1 MKGVLSKSL
10 NIFHK
15 NSKNNENNSKR
26 KKIITENKE
35 KKNNNLIK
43 KRNSK
48 NVKRVKLKTFLN
60 EIDNNL
66 DSDVSSENHIIR
78 IPSKKLINSI
88 KSKKNTAKSSFNPEK
103 YLTPKIKPK
112 LKLNSNRAKNKER
125 KQSFRLDN
133 PESEQKGNN
142 DNENNNTYNLQYFE
156 YRHKECKSS
165 TIDSFKKRYNLYK
178 EKLFTKKRLN
188 KKRLSFLLNKTNIFL
203 NEDSNKKI
211 FNSRNNILSYLEKKN
226 NTNTNIKT
234 KDKNLFKDKSL
245 FSQKNNKITNHII
258 NNKNI
263 ILFTER
269 KTNNNLLFDERD
281 KKNDNIN
288 IIKNTK
294 FNNNINTINSSSKQ
308 IKSYIK
314 QKKSSNFLMNLPK
327 IQTLKSQKSLNFAF
341 PQKKKNFDSIKN
353 IIDNNESDTKKKS
366 SIKKTTTINIYNNK
380 INNINN
386 IILQDKEVKNDFQ
399 GKDGSIYNKQEDESY
414 MSRTKNNIYIDQPFS
429 KEEKTET
436 QNNIEDFNAKTSS
449 ESNNKYNNKKLKINL
464 KDSTK
469 KLSVN
474 YTKKF
479 LDQFHFSRK
488 KWENINVTEKNI
500 RKKILKSNSIIK
512 DAEIKKNLK
521 KIKEDTTLILFE
533 ELIKKIS
540 RELEEEEKKY
550 KNKKALK
557 YSQKFIISEKNEYI
571 NIVHKKTLKIIKK
584 SNKIIYDSKN
594 KLIQIYKR
602 NIIHYSKIS
611 INESKYF
618 FFKYLYNNYFNY
630 ISQIIF
636 SKKGNHKKNKNYNLL
651 NLYSINKNRNNNPN
665 SLNSSFTKKSEN
677 YFHSIFLQ
685 YLLME
690 RDKIQKYSLN
700 NRYID
705 KTINQIKNL
714 IKKVKKEINDN
725 KKTGDI
731 KINFIVNAYE
741 TNINKTLNNKYSPNK
756 KGNKRDS
763 IQFTFLNIKKTEYS
777 DTDRYDS
784 KSGYDTQGIFPGKIR
799 FNYKS
804 IKDKKENNNKT
815 ITDRQNLLIKKKT
828 FNNEMFRTTYSNFL
842 NNNNINTNNNSNKK
856 IETKANIE
864 KKYNL
869 TMIDKE
875 KIEKKYIHNITKNN
889 DYFFKRKKSVK
900 NKKKHEIITPKK
912 EINFLKGNYLFKNM
926 IDYRTDEIK
935 TIIKRNIKS
944 PVEMLFYQ
952 IKEHDFDEFCELFER
967 KQIDLNAR
975 NPDNDTFLIYAVKC
989 KAMNFVQY
997 LLKRGMDV
1005 NLENKYGNT
1014 ALHYAFCD
1022 QNYELA
1028 DVLLQHGADEFKIN
1042 VFGQTPWQCL
1052 GQKKFNI

>member
-15 NSKNNENNSKR
+15 NSNNNENNSKR
-26 KKIITENKE
+26 KKLITDNRE
-35 KKNNNLIK
+35 NNNNNIIK

-78 IPSKKLINSI
+78 IPSKKLINRI
-88 KSKKNTAKSSFNPEK
+88 KSKKHTTKSNFNLEK
-103 YLTPKIKPK
+103 FLTPKIKPK
-112 LKLNSNRAKNKER
+112 LKLNSNREPNKEGN
-125 KQSFRLDN
+125 QSFRLEKT
-133 PESEQKGNN
+133 ESEHKDNN
-142 DNENNNTYNLQYFE
+142 GSENNNKYNSQYFE
-156 YRHKECKSS
+156 YRQKEYKSS

-178 EKLFTKKRLN
+178 EKLFTKKRVD

-211 FNSRNNILSYLEKKN
+211 FNSRNTILSYLEKKN
-226 NTNTNIKT
+226 NCNTNKSIKR
-234 KDKNLFKDKSL
+234 KDKNIFKDKSL
-245 FSQKNNKITNHII
+245 FSKKNNNITNHII

-269 KTNNNLLFDERD
+269 KTNNNLLFDGRN
-281 KKNDNIN
+281 KNNDNLN
-288 IIKNTK
+288 IINSTK

-327 IQTLKSQKSLNFAF
+327 IKTLKSQKSLNLGL

-353 IIDNNESDTKKKS
+353 IIDKNEINTKKKS

-386 IILQDKEVKNDFQ
+386 IILHDKDVKNDFE

-414 MSRTKNNIYIDQPFS
+414 FSKTKNNIYI
-429 KEEKTET
+429 TET
-436 QNNIEDFNAKTSS
+436 QNNTDDLNAKTSS
-449 ESNNKYNNKKLKINL
+449 EVNNKYKNKKLKINL
-464 KDSTK
+464 KDSTQ

-474 YTKKF
+474 YTRKF
-479 LDQFHFSRK
+479 LGQFHFSRK

-500 RKKILKSNSIIK
+500 RKKILKLNSIIK
-512 DAEIKKNLK
+512 GPEIEKNLK
-521 KIKEDTTLILFE
+521 KIKEDTTLVLFE

-540 RELEEEEKKY
+540 KDLEEEEKKY
-550 KNKKALK
+550 NNKKSMK
-557 YSQKFIISEKNEYI
+557 FNQKCVISGENEYI

-594 KLIQIYKR
+594 KLIQIYQR

-611 INESKYF
+611 INECKYF

-636 SKKGNHKKNKNYNLL
+636 SKKENHKKHKNYNLL
-651 NLYSINKNRNNNPN
+651 NLYSANKNRYNNSN
-665 SLNSSFTKKSEN
+665 SINSSFTKKSEN

-714 IKKVKKEINDN
+714 IEKVKKELNDN

-731 KINFIVNAYE
+731 KINFIVNNYE
-741 TNINKTLNNKYSPNK
+741 TNINNAHNNKYSPNK
-756 KGNKRDS
+756 KLNNRDS

-804 IKDKKENNNKT
+804 IKDKKENNNKF
-815 ITDRQNLLIKKKT
+815 ITDKQNLLIKKKT
-828 FNNEMFRTTYSNFL
+828 FNNEMFRTNYSNFL
-842 NNNNINTNNNSNKK
+842 NNNINTNNNSNKK
-856 IETKANIE
+856 IETKKNIE
-864 KKYNL
+864 NKYNL
-869 TMIDKE
+869 AMIDKE

-900 NKKKHEIITPKK
+900 NKKRHEIITPKK

-944 PVEMLFYQ
+944 PIEMLFYQ

-997 LLKRGMDV
+997 LLKRGIDV
-1005 NLENKYGNT
+1005 NLDNKYGNT

>member
-15 NSKNNENNSKR
+15 NSNNNENNSKR
-26 KKIITENKE
+26 KKLITDNRE
-35 KKNNNLIK
+35 NNNNNIIK

-78 IPSKKLINSI
+78 IPSKKLINRI
-88 KSKKNTAKSSFNPEK
+88 KSKKHTTKSNFNLEK
-103 YLTPKIKPK
+103 FLTPKIKPK
-112 LKLNSNRAKNKER
+112 LKLNSNREPNKEGN
-125 KQSFRLDN
+125 QSFRLEKT
-133 PESEQKGNN
+133 ESEHKDNN
-142 DNENNNTYNLQYFE
+142 GSENNNKYNSQYFE
-156 YRHKECKSS
+156 YRQKEYKSS

-178 EKLFTKKRLN
+178 EKLFTKKRVD

-211 FNSRNNILSYLEKKN
+211 FNSRNTILSYLEKKN
-226 NTNTNIKT
+226 NCNTNKSIKR
-234 KDKNLFKDKSL
+234 KDKNIFKDKSL
-245 FSQKNNKITNHII
+245 FSKKNNNITNHII

-269 KTNNNLLFDERD
+269 KTNNNLLFDGRN
-281 KKNDNIN
+281 KNNDNLN
-288 IIKNTK
+288 IINSTK

-327 IQTLKSQKSLNFAF
+327 IKTLKSQKSLNLGL

-353 IIDNNESDTKKKS
+353 IIDKNEINTKKKS

-386 IILQDKEVKNDFQ
+386 IILHDKDVKNDFE

-414 MSRTKNNIYIDQPFS
+414 FSKTKNNIYI
-429 KEEKTET
+429 TET
-436 QNNIEDFNAKTSS
+436 QNNTDDLNAKTSS
-449 ESNNKYNNKKLKINL
+449 EVNNKYKNKKLKINL
-464 KDSTK
+464 KDSTQ

-474 YTKKF
+474 YTRKF
-479 LDQFHFSRK
+479 LGQFHFSRK

-500 RKKILKSNSIIK
+500 RKKILKLNSIIK
-512 DAEIKKNLK
+512 GPEIVKNLK
-521 KIKEDTTLILFE
+521 KIKEDTTLVLFE

-540 RELEEEEKKY
+540 KDLEEEEKKY
-550 KNKKALK
+550 NNKKSMK
-557 YSQKFIISEKNEYI
+557 FNQKCVISGENEYI

-594 KLIQIYKR
+594 KLIQIYQR

-611 INESKYF
+611 INECKYF

-636 SKKGNHKKNKNYNLL
+636 SKKENHKKHKNYNLL
-651 NLYSINKNRNNNPN
+651 NLYSANKNRYNNSN
-665 SLNSSFTKKSEN
+665 SINSSFTKKSEN

-714 IKKVKKEINDN
+714 IEKVKKELNDN

-731 KINFIVNAYE
+731 KINFIVNNYE
-741 TNINKTLNNKYSPNK
+741 TNINNAHNNKYSPNK
-756 KGNKRDS
+756 KLNNRDS

-804 IKDKKENNNKT
+804 IKDKKENNNKF
-815 ITDRQNLLIKKKT
+815 ITDKQNLLIKKKT
-828 FNNEMFRTTYSNFL
+828 FNNEMFRTNYSNFL
-842 NNNNINTNNNSNKK
+842 NNNINTNNNSNKK
-856 IETKANIE
+856 IETKKNIE
-864 KKYNL
+864 NKYNL
-869 TMIDKE
+869 AMIDKE

-900 NKKKHEIITPKK
+900 NKKRHEIITPKK

-944 PVEMLFYQ
+944 PIEMLFYQ

-997 LLKRGMDV
+997 LLKRGIDV
-1005 NLENKYGNT
+1005 NLDNKYGNT

>member
-15 NSKNNENNSKR
+15 NSDNNENNSKR
-26 KKIITENKE
+26 KKIITENRE
-35 KKNNNLIK
+35 KNNNNNNIK
-43 KRNSK
+43 TINSK

-66 DSDVSSENHIIR
+66 DNDVSSENHIIR
-78 IPSKKLINSI
+78 IPSKNLINSI
-88 KSKKNTAKSSFNPEK
+88 KSKKYTVKSNFNPEK
-103 YLTPKIKPK
+103 FFTLKIKPK
-112 LKLNSNRAKNKER
+112 FKLNSNRKHNKEG
-125 KQSFRLDN
+125 KQSFRLDKT
-133 PESEQKGNN
+133 ESEQKDNN
-142 DNENNNTYNLQYFE
+142 DSENNNKYNSQYFE
-156 YRHKECKSS
+156 YRHRECKSS

-178 EKLFTKKRLN
+178 EKLFTKKRVD
-188 KKRLSFLLNKTNIFL
+188 KKRLSFSLNKTNIFL
-203 NEDSNKKI
+203 KEDTNKKI
-211 FNSRNNILSYLEKKN
+211 FNSRNTNINYLEKKN
-226 NTNTNIKT
+226 NFNTYNNLKR
-234 KDKNLFKDKSL
+234 KDKNIFKDKSL
-245 FSQKNNKITNHII
+245 FSQKNNKIANHII

-263 ILFTER
+263 ILFTGR
-269 KTNNNLLFDERD
+269 KTNNNLLFDGRN
-281 KKNDNIN
+281 KNNDNLN
-288 IIKNTK
+288 IINSTK

-327 IQTLKSQKSLNFAF
+327 IQTLKSTKSLNLAF

-353 IIDNNESDTKKKS
+353 IIDKNEINTQKKS

-386 IILQDKEVKNDFQ
+386 IILHDKDVKNDFQ
-399 GKDGSIYNKQEDESY
+399 GKDSSIYNKQEDESY
-414 MSRTKNNIYIDQPFS
+414 LSKTKNNIYIDQPFS

-436 QNNIEDFNAKTSS
+436 QNNTEDLNAKTSS
-449 ESNNKYNNKKLKINL
+449 EENNKYNNKKLKINL

-474 YTKKF
+474 YTRKF
-479 LDQFHFSRK
+479 FDQFHFSRK

-512 DAEIKKNLK
+512 GPEIKKNLK
-521 KIKEDTTLILFE
+521 KIKEDTTLVLFE

-540 RELEEEEKKY
+540 RDIEEEEKKY
-550 KNKKALK
+550 KKAMK
-557 YSQKFIISEKNEYI
+557 FSQKCVISEKIEYI
-571 NIVHKKTLKIIKK
+571 KIVHKKTLKIIKK

-636 SKKGNHKKNKNYNLL
+636 SKKENHKKHKNYNLL
-651 NLYSINKNRNNNPN
+651 NLYSTNKKRNNNSN
-665 SLNSSFTKKSEN
+665 SINSSFTKKSEN

-714 IKKVKKEINDN
+714 IEKVKKEIKDN

-731 KINFIVNAYE
+731 KINFIVNTYE
-741 TNINKTLNNKYSPNK
+741 TNINNTHNNKYSPNK
-756 KGNKRDS
+756 KGNNRES

-804 IKDKKENNNKT
+804 IKDKKENNNKF

-842 NNNNINTNNNSNKK
+842 NNNINTNNNSNKK
-856 IETKANIE
+856 VETKKNIE
-864 KKYNL
+864 NKYNFS
-869 TMIDKE
+869 MIDKE

-889 DYFFKRKKSVK
+889 DFFFKRKKSVK
-900 NKKKHEIITPKK
+900 SKKKHEIVTPKK
-912 EINFLKGNYLFKNM
+912 EIKFLKGNYLFKNM

-997 LLKRGMDV
+997 LLKRGIDV
-1005 NLENKYGNT
+1005 NLDNKYGNT